1 MTMAATWKSIDK
13 YLVRHYG
20 RQSGEGENDTLANII
35 CYKNYDIVGYINF
48 YLERHVPES
57 KLETFATGSPKQF
70 IMLRFAI
77 DRIDEILDTLRQEKP
92 IHIAVD
98 SSQKV
103 GWVGTGAEPIG
114 EEEGV

>member
-1 MTMAATWKSIDK
+1 MATTWTDIDN

-20 RQSGEGENDTLANII
+20 RKSGEGKDDTLANII
-35 CYKNYDIVGYINF
+35 CYKNSNIVGYINF
-48 YLERHVPES
+48 YLAGHVPES
-57 KLETFATGSPKQF
+57 ELELIGTGQF

-77 DRIDEILDTLRQEKP
+77 GRIDEILDTLRQEKP
-92 IHIAVD
+92 IHIGVD
-98 SSQKV
+98 PSQKI

>member
-1 MTMAATWKSIDK
+1 MATTWKDIDK

-20 RQSGEGENDTLANII
+20 RKSGEGEDGTLASII
-35 CYKNYDIVGYINF
+35 CYKESDIVGYVNF
-48 YLERHVPES
+48 YLEGHVPES
-57 KLETFATGSPKQF
+57 KLETLGTGSTKEF

-77 DRIDEILDTLRQEKP
+77 DRINEILDTLRQEKP
-92 IHIAVD
+92 IHIGVNP
-98 SSQKV
+98 SYKV

>member
-1 MTMAATWKSIDK
+1 MATTWKDIDK

-20 RQSGEGENDTLANII
+20 RKSGEDEGDTVANII
-35 CYKNYDIVGYINF
+35 CYKQSDIVGYINF
-48 YLERHVPES
+48 YLAGHVPES
-57 KLETFATGSPKQF
+57 KLEILGTGSPKKY

-77 DRIDEILDTLRQEKP
+77 DRIDEILNTMRQEKP

-98 SSQKV
+98 PGQKI